1 MVLTRHYARIPFG
14 TDSEMEL
21 CRARDARFITI
32 TLHAAEAAGLL
43 AQVAY
48 ACYVYDRMS
57 VTFLLCS

>member
-1 MVLTRHYARIPFG
+1 
-14 TDSEMEL
+14 MEL